1 MKNSKLHTI
10 KQYKNFFFGKTV
22 IVTGHTGFKGSWL
35 SCVLWLFGA
44 KVIGISSYEL
54 GHNSNYK
61 VLNINS
67 KLYKEF
73 KIDIYNLDKLRS
85 IFIKSKPDIIY
96 HLALNL
102 L

>member
-35 SCVLWLFGA
+35 SYVLWLFGA

-73 KIDIYNLDKLRS
+73 KIDIYNLDKLR
-85 IFIKSKPDIIY
+85 
-96 HLALNL
+96 
-102 L
+102 